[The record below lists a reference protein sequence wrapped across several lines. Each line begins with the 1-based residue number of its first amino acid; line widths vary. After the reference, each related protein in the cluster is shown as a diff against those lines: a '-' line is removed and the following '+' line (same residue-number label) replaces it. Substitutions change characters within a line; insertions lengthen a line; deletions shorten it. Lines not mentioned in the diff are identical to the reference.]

1 MAETVLRR
9 MRVMLAAVSALAMW
23 TLAGCAVTR
32 VNTSPAPPVVATIGA
47 FEAFSGM
54 TLPARAEHLDLR
66 ASTNEHGEPTYAVDF
81 DLPSAELDRFTVAG
95 QLDRSLRVT
104 TISPDMRT
112 TFGYRGDSSRG
123 IRWTQGSLPSN
134 MGIQRE
140 LFAVGT
146 STETAHV
153 QVHAY
158 RMGR

>member
-1 MAETVLRR
+1 MADRVLGRLR
-9 MRVMLAAVSALAMW
+9 LVVAVMSALAFL
-23 TLAGCAVTR
+23 TLTGCTVTR
-32 VNTSPAPPVVATIGA
+32 VSTATSPPVVATVGA
-47 FEAFSGM
+47 FEAFSGL

-66 ASTNEHGEPTYAVDF
+66 ASTNEHGEPTYAVAF

-95 QLDRSLRVT
+95 QLDRPLRIR
-104 TISPDMRT
+104 TIFPRLRT
-112 TFGYRGDSSRG
+112 TFGYRGDSSPG
-123 IRWTQGSLPSN
+123 IRWAQGSLPSN

-146 STETAHV
+146 STATAYV

>member
-9 MRVMLAAVSALAMW
+9 WWLTLAASALALS
-23 TLAGCAVTR
+23 TLACCDL
-32 VNTSPAPPVVATIGA
+32 TSVDVSAAPPVVATTGA
-47 FEAFSGM
+47 FETFSGM

-66 ASTNEHGEPTYAVDF
+66 ASRNEHGEPTYAVEF

-95 QLDRSLRVT
+95 RLGPSLRIT
-104 TISPDMRT
+104 TIFPDMRT
-112 TFGYRGDSSRG
+112 TFGYRGDSTRG
-123 IRWTQGSLPSN
+123 IRWARGSLPSD
-134 MGIQRE
+134 MGVQRE

-146 STETAHV
+146 STDTAHV